1 MQPEVG
7 GTAQG
12 AERRSALGSEDVGTA
27 WELIILQISVQGSV
41 CLGGAERHGQCFWK
55 RSVLKKTREGVR
67 EGWEHRTTGVVP
79 GVGAR
84 VGAGG
89 RFCGWLVWCW

>member
-27 WELIILQISVQGSV
+27 WELIILQISVQGS
-41 CLGGAERHGQCFWK
+41 GGGVGQRAER
-55 RSVLKKTREGVR
+55 
-67 EGWEHRTTGVVP
+67 VP
-79 GVGAR
+79 G
-84 VGAGG
+84 GG
-89 RFCGWLVWCW
+89 GEAWAVLLEEKRA